1 MDSSLLS
8 AQTAGDA
15 GGAPASGKVRSH
27 DVASFFRVCL
37 APSEGENRRVLKGA
51 AAAAAVAVERLS
63 ARRPDRWPG

>member
-27 DVASFFRVCL
+27 DVASFFTVCL

-51 AAAAAVAVERLS
+51 AAAAVAVERLS